1 MFTTLRIHSDVL
13 DDLLTSHVHIH
24 FSSIQTTHCL
34 LFLTKIRCRATD
46 SLSSLEDSPNKLP
59 TLTENLLLCSPA
71 LLLTPL
77 LLLDHILDFVLKRIY
92 AFVRIFN
99 TFSIIDELY
108 FQFLQFC
115 VVTRISVLMELV
127 S

>member
-1 MFTTLRIHSDVL
+1 MLRLRLLHLSMTLAKSHPHTLTVL
-13 DDLLTSHVHIH
+13 DDLLISHVHIH
-24 FSSIQTTHCL
+24 FSSIQVVIQTIHCL
-34 LFLTKIRCRATD
+34 FLLTKTRCRTTE

-99 TFSIIDELY
+99 TFSTNDK
-108 FQFLQFC
+108 
-115 VVTRISVLMELV
+115 
-127 S
+127 